1 MNGCVTA
8 TKVRQPVEVPAGTP
22 GRLAVELRHDLTVT
36 ADDRAAM
43 ESLIGDRRHAGVFA
57 SRAWLTGFFGVETG
71 LEPAL
76 LSMREAGRIRAV
88 FPIAIRRRLTHV
100 HIAAIG
106 GAAGSDRVDLLAAA
120 GYEAAAAD
128 TFVTWLSETCG
139 RNGLVLALRDVPAE
153 SALWGALQRAASGPR
168 PLLTIQPRE
177 VHTLPYL
184 DLTDAA
190 TRSAVAQS
198 ATLVKHRRWLER
210 RGRLRV
216 EQLETPRDVL
226 NALEWLQRFLHARW
240 RDCPGGSA
248 LDDPRAVRFHRHV
261 LPLLLEEGRLRM
273 IRLLSDTRTVAVFY
287 GLANGGWWG
296 YYLAG
301 YDREWAGRIHLG
313 RITLAIAIE
322 AAAAEGATEFDFLK
336 GAEPVKY
343 LWPVR
348 TRATVDADVYSEHA
362 GAQLIRACRAAREA
376 LAALAKSGRQIR

>member
-1 MNGCVTA
+1 MNGVVA
-8 TKVRQPVEVPAGTP
+8 EMDARPPVEADAGAP
-22 GRLAVELRHDLTVT
+22 GRLAVELRHDLTLGVE
-36 ADDRAAM
+36 DRAAL
-43 ESLIGDRRHAGVFA
+43 ESLIDDRPHAGVFT
-57 SRAWLTGFFGVETG
+57 SRAWLTGFFDGEIG
-71 LEPAL
+71 LDPAL
-76 LSMREAGRIRAV
+76 LLMREAGRIRAV
-88 FPIAIRRRLTHV
+88 FPIAVRRRLTHV

-106 GAAGSDRVDLLAAA
+106 GAAGSDRIDLLAAA

-128 TFVTWLSETCG
+128 AFVAWLSDTYR

-153 SALWGALQRAASGPR
+153 SALWGALHRAAAGPG
-168 PLLTIQPRE
+168 PALTVQPRE

-184 DLTDAA
+184 DLTDAK
-190 TRSAVAQS
+190 TRSAAAQS

-210 RGRLRV
+210 RGRLRI
-216 EQLETPRDVL
+216 ERLETPRDVL
-226 NALEWLQRFLHARW
+226 NAFEWLQRFLHARW
-240 RDCPGGSA
+240 RDYPGGSA
-248 LDDPRAVRFHRHV
+248 LDDSGAVGFHRRV

-287 GLANGGWWG
+287 GLASGRWWG

-313 RITLAIAIE
+313 RITLAVAIE

-362 GAQLIRACRAAREA
+362 GAQLVRASRAAREA
-376 LAALAKSGRQIR
+376 LAALAKSGRRML